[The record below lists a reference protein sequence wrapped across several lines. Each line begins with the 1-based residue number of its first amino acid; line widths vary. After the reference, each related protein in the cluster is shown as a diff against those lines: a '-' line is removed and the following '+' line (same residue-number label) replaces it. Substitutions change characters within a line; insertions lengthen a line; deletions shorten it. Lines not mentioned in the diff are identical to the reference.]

1 MITDNQLQSD
11 VLEELQWQPKVDHAN
26 IGVAVMDGIVT
37 LSGFVGSFASKLAVE
52 EAVSGVKGVRG
63 LAEEI
68 EVRYD
73 GAAKTADSEIAGRI
87 ADMLEWHVSDCRDE
101 IGVKVEHG
109 WVTLSGK
116 VGYHYRRKS
125 PEVLASGINGVK
137 GITNLIEVHKT
148 PASADVRERIVLALK
163 RSADIDARTI
173 TVRTE
178 GTAVILD
185 GKVRHQYER
194 RIAEQAAWA
203 APGVDRVEDNIVVL

>member
-1 MITDNQLQSD
+1 MTTDNQLQSD
-11 VLEELQWQPKVDHAN
+11 VLEELHWQPKVDHAN
-26 IGVAVMDGIVT
+26 
-37 LSGFVGSFASKLAVE
+37 
-52 EAVSGVKGVRG
+52 
-63 LAEEI
+63 
-68 EVRYD
+68 
-73 GAAKTADSEIAGRI
+73 
-87 ADMLEWHVSDCRDE
+87 

-116 VGYHYRRKS
+116 VVYHYRRKS
-125 PEVLASGINGVK
+125 TEVLASGINGVK